1 MKYPAYF
8 YADAEGYEPVFEYI
22 RRLPVGIRAKTHA
35 LISYL
40 EDHGPAARRP
50 QVDYLGPETKLYELR
65 PVPHRILYCY
75 VDGGRIILLHAFRK
89 VTARVPESEI
99 RTALDRKADYLR
111 RMT

>member
-8 YADAEGYEPVFEYI
+8 YADAEGKEPVYEYI
-22 RRLPVGIRAKTHA
+22 TRLPLGVRAKTYA

-40 EDHGPAARRP
+40 QDHGPAARRP
-50 QVDYLGPETKLYELR
+50 QVDYLGPDTKLYELR

-89 VTARVPESEI
+89 STDRVPQSEI
-99 RTALDRKADYLR
+99 RIALDRKADYLR
-111 RMT
+111 RTT